1 MTAVH
6 DTAPAPDLHVWSQD
20 FNATT
25 AAVQAAINLSVGNDG
40 ATVQLHSNTYLSR
53 EGMIEHLSE
62 DADAI
67 DGLIFDGSTIDG
79 DTWSV
84 RVM

>member
-1 MTAVH
+1 MAATKTA
-6 DTAPAPDLHVWSQD
+6 TTAPDLHVWAQD

-25 AAVQAAINLSVGNDG
+25 AAVQAAINLSVVYDG
-40 ATVQLHSNTYLSR
+40 ARVQLHSNAHLSR
-53 EGMIEHLSE
+53 EGMIEQISE
-62 DADAI
+62 AADAI